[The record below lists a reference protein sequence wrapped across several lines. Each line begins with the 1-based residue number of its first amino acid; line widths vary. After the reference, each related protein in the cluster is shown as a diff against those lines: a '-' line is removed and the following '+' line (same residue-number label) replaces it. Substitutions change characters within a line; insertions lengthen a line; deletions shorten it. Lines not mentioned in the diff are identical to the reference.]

1 MVSARGSRPLDS
13 SCEEALVSERDIA
26 FDRMARNFV
35 RDLHIRLQVVHAG
48 VVVSALALHHQNADR
63 DEEIARV
70 LEHCVASVLAE
81 QIDRTAEL
89 RRRALNS
96 ILGCCRPL
104 VRDRASRFDCLSSH
118 SLLKPHE

>member
-89 RRRALNS
+89 LASLQPLPADPDALDS
-96 ILGCCRPL
+96 WDPRPRG
-104 VRDRASRFDCLSSH
+104 VAR
-118 SLLKPHE
+118 